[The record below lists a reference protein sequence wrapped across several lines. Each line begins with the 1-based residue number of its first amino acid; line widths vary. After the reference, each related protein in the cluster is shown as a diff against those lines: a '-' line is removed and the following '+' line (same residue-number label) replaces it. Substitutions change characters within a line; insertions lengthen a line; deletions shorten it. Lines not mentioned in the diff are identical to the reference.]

1 MVVVKML
8 MQKVANEND
17 SCAFLSLPYR
27 PTPYLASRDLLAEI
41 TGTHHAQSS
50 HCKRL
55 QKVILRG

>member
-1 MVVVKML
+1 ML